1 MMARVA
7 FALLRNATTVAIFL
21 VLESTASGTTF
32 VLDHFTASANTLLE
46 NHTPDVGGAWT
57 RGTGSSGLT
66 LIAANDNL
74 RNVAAGDW
82 NTYTNP
88 TTPVNNEYVVTV
100 KVTFTNANANNFID
114 LFGRI

>member
-1 MMARVA
+1 MMTRVA
-7 FALLRNATTVAIFL
+7 FALLRNTTTLAILL
-21 VLESTASGTTF
+21 VLGSTAFGQTTF
-32 VLDHFTASANTLLE
+32 VLDHFTAGANTLLE

-66 LIAANDNL
+66 INAANDNL

-82 NTYTNP
+82 NTYSNP

-100 KVTFTNANANNFID
+100 KVTFT
-114 LFGRI
+114 